1 MGLNTP
7 SVALNALQ
15 IRRHVL
21 EHDGMLIE
29 ATVPR
34 IRSPYSMRVTIQI
47 LIGSSRAERQAST
60 RGSVS
65 PSNDAKTIPLA
76 VCASSYQMRE

>member
-7 SVALNALQ
+7 SAALNALQ

-29 ATVPR
+29 ATVPH
-34 IRSPYSMRVTIQI
+34 I
-47 LIGSSRAERQAST
+47 
-60 RGSVS
+60 
-65 PSNDAKTIPLA
+65 
-76 VCASSYQMRE
+76 